1 MSRKAQ
7 LKEGDVWLDSE
18 SPGSRWIGM
27 PVSVATAPRVGRIV
41 QGPRSW
47 VVAVKGGCAWVVF
60 YKNYYSPQC
69 NDNRATVERVLDSVR
84 WALEAGGYTVEIRDL
99 DFTFLPHSCSDYY

>member
-27 PVSVATAPRVGRIV
+27 PVSVATTPRAGRIV
-41 QGPRSW
+41 R
-47 VVAVKGGCAWVVF
+47 
-60 YKNYYSPQC
+60 
-69 NDNRATVERVLDSVR
+69 T
-84 WALEAGGYTVEIRDL
+84 
-99 DFTFLPHSCSDYY
+99 